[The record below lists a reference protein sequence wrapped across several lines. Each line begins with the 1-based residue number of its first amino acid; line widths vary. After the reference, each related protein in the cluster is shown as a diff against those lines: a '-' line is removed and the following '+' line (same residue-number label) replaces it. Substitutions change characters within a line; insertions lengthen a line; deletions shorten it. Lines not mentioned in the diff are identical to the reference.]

1 MRGKP
6 GRKECFSCPA
16 PARGLVSAAA
26 RRYIVFMNSLRAR
39 AKATILV
46 VDDDEQFTDM
56 MQQSLT
62 RLNYTGATCNDPLE
76 ALNLF
81 ASMPERFDVVIV
93 DEIMPAMKGT
103 DLTMRL
109 LQIKDDLPVI
119 LLTGH
124 GDLIPADIVRA
135 AGVRTVLTKPVLKED
150 LRAALDKVLT
160 KRE

>member
-1 MRGKP
+1 M
-6 GRKECFSCPA
+6 A
-16 PARGLVSAAA
+16 
-26 RRYIVFMNSLRAR
+26 SLRSR

-56 MQQSLT
+56 MQESLT
-62 RLNYTGATCNDPLE
+62 RLNYAGATCNDPLE

-93 DEIMPAMKGT
+93 DEIMPHMKGT
-103 DLTMRL
+103 ELTIRL

-124 GDLIPADIVRA
+124 GDLIPVDVIRTS
-135 AGVRTVLTKPVLKED
+135 GVRTVLVKPVLKED
-150 LRAALDKVLT
+150 LRAALDRVLAW
-160 KRE
+160 RE